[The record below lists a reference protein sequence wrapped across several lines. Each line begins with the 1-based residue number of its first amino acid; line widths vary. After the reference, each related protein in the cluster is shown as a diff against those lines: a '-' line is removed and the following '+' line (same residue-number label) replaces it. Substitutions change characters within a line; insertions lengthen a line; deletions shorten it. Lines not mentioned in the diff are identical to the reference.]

1 MQLKILPTI
10 KSPDD
15 LRKLN
20 KDQLLKLADELRHF
34 TIETITE
41 IGGHLAPTLG
51 VIELTIALHKVF
63 NTPEDKII
71 WDVGHQGYAHK
82 ILTGRLDKFNSI
94 RRMGGLSGFLKISE
108 SEYDAFGAGHASTSI
123 SAATGIAE
131 AQKHNDKDF
140 RVVSVIGDGS
150 MTGGL
155 AFEAMNNAGHLK
167 TPMLVILN
175 DNEMS
180 ISPNVGALNTYL
192 TKIVTN
198 PLYNQIRTEIWE
210 VAGKIT
216 FGKKT
221 IQKILRKIEE
231 SLKNFLVPGML
242 FEELGFRYFGPID
255 GHDLPE
261 LIKTLDRIKDLKT
274 PAILHILT
282 KKGKGMVTSSNNN
295 HDYYLDAVK
304 FHAVKPNGKVKEKVE
319 ENNSLPQKAPVF
331 QDVFGSIVCEIA
343 RNRKDTVC
351 ITAAMREGTG
361 LVPYANE
368 FQSRYY
374 DVGIAEGHG
383 VTFAA
388 GLATQNVRPIV
399 AIYST
404 FLQRAYDHI
413 VHDAAIQ
420 HLPVIFCM
428 DRAGIAGEDGPTHHG
443 ALDIAYLKCVQ
454 GIIVSAPKDGNEL
467 RHLLYTALDYTKG
480 PFSIRYPKACSQYFD
495 EKGQAELLPIGSW
508 EVCRK
513 SKGNTVILAVGA
525 QVFDGINAAKNLS
538 EQGIECEVVNC
549 RFIKPMDEDYLQSTL
564 ERFDNVITIE
574 EGVKT
579 GGFGEGVAAWL
590 ATNGYKGSVKIIS
603 LPDEFVEHGP
613 RDLLLEKWGVNQKGI
628 EDIVLNLNESIKLQ
642 Y

>member
-221 IQKILRKIEE
+221 IQKIRSETVFNI
-231 SLKNFLVPGML
+231 G
-242 FEELGFRYFGPID
+242 
-255 GHDLPE
+255 
-261 LIKTLDRIKDLKT
+261 
-274 PAILHILT
+274 
-282 KKGKGMVTSSNNN
+282 
-295 HDYYLDAVK
+295 
-304 FHAVKPNGKVKEKVE
+304 
-319 ENNSLPQKAPVF
+319 NS
-331 QDVFGSIVCEIA
+331 G
-343 RNRKDTVC
+343 
-351 ITAAMREGTG
+351 
-361 LVPYANE
+361 
-368 FQSRYY
+368 
-374 DVGIAEGHG
+374 DVGAK
-383 VTFAA
+383 
-388 GLATQNVRPIV
+388 
-399 AIYST
+399 Y
-404 FLQRAYDHI
+404 
-413 VHDAAIQ
+413 
-420 HLPVIFCM
+420 
-428 DRAGIAGEDGPTHHG
+428 
-443 ALDIAYLKCVQ
+443 
-454 GIIVSAPKDGNEL
+454 IID
-467 RHLLYTALDYTKG
+467 
-480 PFSIRYPKACSQYFD
+480 FF
-495 EKGQAELLPIGSW
+495 
-508 EVCRK
+508 
-513 SKGNTVILAVGA
+513 
-525 QVFDGINAAKNLS
+525 
-538 EQGIECEVVNC
+538 
-549 RFIKPMDEDYLQSTL
+549 
-564 ERFDNVITIE
+564 
-574 EGVKT
+574 
-579 GGFGEGVAAWL
+579 
-590 ATNGYKGSVKIIS
+590 
-603 LPDEFVEHGP
+603 
-613 RDLLLEKWGVNQKGI
+613 
-628 EDIVLNLNESIKLQ
+628 
-642 Y
+642 